1 MILGVLEEF
10 MNRPRGQRIAILCGV
25 LLLIAFLDWTF
36 WYGPTSES
44 LSMDR
49 ELLTQRRAEL
59 EEKRTKTDARAEAER
74 ELRELTAELRR
85 AEARLP
91 DEREIADLLS
101 NIAASGRAVGL
112 DITLFRQKPEQ
123 YSDFYAQVP
132 VQMEMRGSF
141 HEVAQFL
148 DRVRQLDRIVNIG
161 DIKLKKPRVED
172 GEVVIDS
179 GCTATTF
186 RFLQEAERKLRE
198 DQAKQGSG
206 KKKS

>member
-1 MILGVLEEF
+1 MILGVLDQF
-10 MNRPRGQRIAILCGV
+10 VNRPRGQRVGIFVG
-25 LLLIAFLDWTF
+25 LLLLVGFLDWTF
-36 WYGPTSES
+36 WYGPKAEA
-44 LSMDR
+44 LELER

-59 EEKRTKTDARAEAER
+59 EDKRTKTDARAEAER
-74 ELRELTAELRR
+74 ELRDLQAELRR

-91 DEREIADLLS
+91 DQREIADLLMS
-101 NIAASGRAVGL
+101 IAASGRAVGL
-112 DITLFRQKPEQ
+112 DITSFLPKPEQ

-132 VQMEMRGSF
+132 VQMEMRGSY

-161 DIKLKKPRVED
+161 DIKLKKPRVQG
-172 GEVVIDS
+172 GEVVIDG

-186 RFLQEAERKLRE
+186 RFLQEAERKQRE
-198 DQAKQGSG
+198 EQAKKTD

>member
-1 MILGVLEEF
+1 MILGVLDEF
-10 MNRPRGQRIAILCGV
+10 VNRPRGQRIGIFAGI
-25 LLLIAFLDWTF
+25 LLLVGFLDWTF
-36 WYGPTSES
+36 WYGPKADS
-44 LSMDR
+44 LTLER

-59 EEKRTKTDARAEAER
+59 EDKRTKTDARAEAER
-74 ELRELTAELRR
+74 ELRELQAELRR

-123 YSDFYAQVP
+123 FSDFYAQVP
-132 VQMEMRGSF
+132 VQMEMRGSY

-161 DIKLKKPRVED
+161 DIKLKKPRVQQ
-172 GEVVIDS
+172 GQVVIDS
-179 GCTATTF
+179 ACTATTF

-198 DQAKQGSG
+198 EQAKKQD

>member
-1 MILGVLEEF
+1 MILGVVDEF
-10 MNRPRGQRIAILCGV
+10 MNRSRGQRIAIIGGV
-25 LLLIAFLDWTF
+25 LLLVAFLDWTF
-36 WYGPTSES
+36 WYGPKSES
-44 LSMDR
+44 LALER
-49 ELLTQRRAEL
+49 ELLAQRRADL
-59 EEKRTKTDARAEAER
+59 EDKRTKTDARAEAER

-91 DEREIADLLS
+91 DEREMPDLLS

-123 YSDFYAQVP
+123 FSDFYAQVP
-132 VQMEMRGSF
+132 VQMEMRGSY

-161 DIKLKKPRVED
+161 DIKLKKPRVEE

-179 GCTATTF
+179 ACTATTF
-186 RFLQEAERKLRE
+186 RFLKEAERKQRE
-198 DQAKQGSG
+198 AAEGKSG